1 MKRTNFF
8 VLVIFLTV
16 LLVGSTVFGQLGIR
30 PGVKVGYNWATLSGE
45 GLNGVESRKSIAVG
59 AGIELSFLGLLA
71 VQADVLYSPRGT
83 LFQNGSE
90 TRLNYLSIPIVI
102 KKKFLPVGIHPFLL
116 CGPEFS
122 FLLTA
127 KADDTDI
134 KDQVKAQDLAIVV
147 GGGVEFSL
155 LGKSAYIEGRYSY
168 GLHNIN
174 EEDAQPSS
182 KNRVWQLFVGFLF

>member
-45 GLNGVESRKSIAVG
+45 SLNGVESRKSIAVG
-59 AGIELSFLGLLA
+59 AGIELSFFGLLA

-83 LFQNGSE
+83 LFQNGGE

-122 FLLTA
+122 FILTA

-134 KDQVKAQDLAIVV
+134 KDQIEAQDLAIVV
-147 GGGVEFSL
+147 GGR
-155 LGKSAYIEGRYSY
+155 GRIFLI
-168 GLHNIN
+168 GEKRLHQGTLQLWI
-174 EEDAQPSS
+174 AQH
-182 KNRVWQLFVGFLF
+182 L